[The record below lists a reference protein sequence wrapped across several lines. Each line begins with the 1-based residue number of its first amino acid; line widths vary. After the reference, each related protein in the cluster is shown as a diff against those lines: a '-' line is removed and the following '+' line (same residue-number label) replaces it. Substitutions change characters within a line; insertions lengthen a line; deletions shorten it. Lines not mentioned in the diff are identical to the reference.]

1 MRKTI
6 IICASQRLVSL
17 WLIISI
23 NLCNLCYAQDIHFS
37 QFYSTPLLLNP
48 GATGAFD
55 GKFRSG
61 IHFRNQWSSLG
72 SPYQTYSA
80 SAEMALLKK
89 KEKGNSLGVGLMMF
103 GDKAGNAALKRTQ
116 FNFSLSY
123 NAKLNDQH
131 NLALGLQGGYAQ
143 RSIDNN
149 VLQWGSQYNG
159 TSYDPDNIPPPYMSE
174 FSNVSYIDLSSGLL
188 WNYQISN
195 MAEVS
200 AGAAMFH
207 LNTPQQSLLDNGDD
221 KLDRKIIIHGQ
232 GRIAKRR
239 SDIAYFP
246 NFMFAR
252 QGSMMEINAGA
263 MVRYMLKESSKYTGF
278 IKGNAFYIGGNY
290 RFKDAVI
297 IAAALEIADWKLGLS
312 YDINISGLRKATL
325 GRGGFEISLVYQ
337 AKN

>member
-1 MRKTI
+1 MKKTI
-6 IICASQRLVSL
+6 IICV
-17 WLIISI
+17 ISGI
-23 NLCNLCYAQDIHFS
+23 SVISGYGQDVHFS
-37 QFYSTPLLLNP
+37 QFYSAPLLLNP
-48 GATGAFD
+48 GATAAFD
-55 GKFRSG
+55 GKFRAG
-61 IHFRNQWSSLG
+61 IHFRNQWSSIG

-89 KEKGNSLGVGLMMF
+89 KGGDNSLGVGLVMF

-143 RSIDNN
+143 RSIDND

-159 TSYDPDNIPPPYMSE
+159 TSYDKNIERPYTSE
-174 FSNVSYIDLSSGLL
+174 FSNASYIDLSSGLL

-200 AGAAMFH
+200 AGAALFH

-221 KLDRKIIIHGQ
+221 KLARKIIVHGE
-232 GRIAKRR
+232 GRIAKRK
-239 SDIAYFP
+239 SDLAYFP
-246 NFMFAR
+246 NFMFAL

-263 MVRYMLKESSKYTGF
+263 MVRYMLKEGAKYTGF
-278 IKGNAFYIGGNY
+278 IKGNAFYFGGNY
-290 RFKDAVI
+290 RFRDAVI

-312 YDINISGLRKATL
+312 YDINISGLKKATL

>member
-1 MRKTI
+1 MKKTI
-6 IICASQRLVSL
+6 IIWV
-17 WLIISI
+17 ISVI
-23 NLCNLCYAQDIHFS
+23 SGISGYGQDVHFS

-55 GKFRSG
+55 GEFRAG
-61 IHFRNQWSSLG
+61 IHFRNQWSSIG

-89 KEKGNSLGVGLMMF
+89 KDKGNSLGVGLMMF

-123 NAKLNDQH
+123 NTKLNDQH

-143 RSIDNN
+143 RSIDNDI
-149 VLQWGSQYNG
+149 LQWGSQYNG
-159 TSYDPDNIPPPYMSE
+159 TRYDEDMPLPYMSE
-174 FSNVSYIDLSSGLL
+174 FSNVGFIDLSSGLL

-195 MAEVS
+195 MAELS

-207 LNTPQQSLLDNGDD
+207 LNKPQQSLLENGDD
-221 KLDRKIIIHGQ
+221 KLDRKIIVHGQ

-246 NFMFAR
+246 NFMFAL
-252 QGSMMEINAGA
+252 QGSMMEINVGA
-263 MVRYMLKESSKYTGF
+263 MARYMLKESSKYTGF

-312 YDINISGLRKATL
+312 YDINISGLKKATL

-337 AKN
+337 SKS